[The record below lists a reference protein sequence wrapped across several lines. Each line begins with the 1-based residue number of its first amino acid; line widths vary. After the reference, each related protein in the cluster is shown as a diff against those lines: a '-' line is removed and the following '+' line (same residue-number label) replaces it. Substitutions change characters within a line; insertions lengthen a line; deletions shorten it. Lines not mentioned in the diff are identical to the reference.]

1 MKKSLYDYL
10 NENNVKTPSG
20 NSVISC
26 YSIKN
31 LENIK
36 NISYGSA
43 TLRIIDCDI
52 CDHEFLKSPNKLTN
66 QFSWCP
72 YCTTNNMNKK
82 LCSDNCKE
90 CYNNSFASYDGL
102 TTLCKK
108 KVDCWSRKNKKT
120 PREVFI
126 SASRKT
132 MYYFDCDKCPHD
144 FKMDINH
151 ITTRDSWC
159 PYCYTQICEK
169 EDCSYCYNK
178 SFASYDGLTTL
189 GKKKVECWSKINKL
203 KPRDVPMQSNI
214 KKWFKC
220 DVCPHEF
227 DSTLGNISNG
237 NWCPYCAITV
247 KQLCE
252 EDCNHCYNKSFA
264 SYDGLTTLGK
274 KKVECWSYKNKSNP
288 RDFSICSGKKF
299 ICECDKCSHEWMV
312 AISKI
317 VNDNWCPKC
326 NESKGEKD
334 ICNILTKLNYKDN
347 GQIKFNDCKDKNKL
361 PFDNGIIDELP
372 VDVLIEY
379 DGQQHFNNI
388 EFFGGKTA
396 YKKRIKHDILKNKY
410 CLENNKILIRIAY
423 TDINKIEDLIREAI
437 ELSKNRKSTIIY
449 SNPSLYQTSYF
460 PTWKSHVVNK
470 TIYNLVKLKHIC

>member
-189 GKKKVECWSKINKL
+189 GKKKVECWSKINK
-203 KPRDVPMQSNI
+203 
-214 KKWFKC
+214 
-220 DVCPHEF
+220 
-227 DSTLGNISNG
+227 
-237 NWCPYCAITV
+237 
-247 KQLCE
+247 
-252 EDCNHCYNKSFA
+252 
-264 SYDGLTTLGK
+264 
-274 KKVECWSYKNKSNP
+274 SNP